1 MLNDLLNNDT
11 TTSVE
16 ILDVVKLASYSKT
29 NSKEVVDSNTN
40 LDKSINKFLKIMFKN
55 IVKVNESELDELLEE
70 RTKLERIF
78 TRHGI
83 DEVKCCVTFTAYGDK
98 DINTTEEVVIKRFG
112 PRHTSKK
119 LAVDIFGMLIN
130 IKTKITLSQLS
141 ES

>member
-16 ILDVVKLASYSKT
+16 ILDVVKFASYCKK
-29 NSKEVVDSNTN
+29 NLKEVVEPNPN
-40 LDKSINKFLKIMFKN
+40 LDKSINKFIEIMFKN
-55 IVKVNESELDELLEE
+55 ITKVNENELDELLDV

-83 DEVKCCVTFTAYGDK
+83 DEVKCCVTFIAHGDK
-98 DINTTEEVVIKRFG
+98 DITITDEIAIKRFG
-112 PRHTSKK
+112 PKRTDKK
-119 LAVDIFGMLIN
+119 LAVDIFGMLVG
-130 IKTKITLSQLS
+130 IKTKIVLTQLA

>member
-16 ILDVVKLASYSKT
+16 ILDVVKLASYIKT
-29 NSKEVVDSNTN
+29 NSKEVVEHNTN

-130 IKTKITLSQLS
+130 IKTKIVLSQLS

>member
-16 ILDVVKLASYSKT
+16 ILDVVKLASYSKK
-29 NSKEVVDSNTN
+29 NLKEVVEPNSN
-40 LDKSINKFLKIMFKN
+40 LDKSINKFIEIMFKN
-55 IVKVNESELDELLEE
+55 ITKVNENELDELLDV

-83 DEVKCCVTFTAYGDK
+83 DEVKCCITFIAHGDK
-98 DINTTEEVVIKRFG
+98 DINTSEEVNIKRFG
-112 PRHTSKK
+112 RRHTSKK
-119 LAVDIFGMLIN
+119 LAIDIFGMLIN
-130 IKTKITLSQLS
+130 IKTKIALSQLS

>member
-16 ILDVVKLASYSKT
+16 ILDVVKLASYCKK
-29 NSKEVVDSNTN
+29 NLKEVVESNSN
-40 LDKSINKFLKIMFKN
+40 LDKSINKFIEVMFKN
-55 IVKVNESELDELLEE
+55 ITKVNENELDELLDV

-83 DEVKCCVTFTAYGDK
+83 DEVKCCITFIAHGDK
-98 DINTTEEVVIKRFG
+98 DITITDEIAIKRFG
-112 PRHTSKK
+112 PKHTDKK
-119 LAVDIFGMLIN
+119 LAVDIFGILVG
-130 IKTKITLSQLS
+130 IKTKIVLTQLS

>member
-16 ILDVVKLASYSKT
+16 ILDVVKLASYCKK
-29 NSKEVVDSNTN
+29 NLKEVVEPNSN
-40 LDKSINKFLKIMFKN
+40 LDKSINKFIEIMFKN
-55 IVKVNESELDELLEE
+55 ITKVNENELDELLDV

-83 DEVKCCVTFTAYGDK
+83 DEVKCCVTFIAHGDK
-98 DINTTEEVVIKRFG
+98 DITITDEIAIKRFG
-112 PRHTSKK
+112 PKHTDKK
-119 LAVDIFGMLIN
+119 LAVDIFGMLVG
-130 IKTKITLSQLS
+130 IKTKIVLTQLA

>member
-11 TTSVE
+11 TKSVE

-112 PRHTSKK
+112 PKHTSKK

-130 IKTKITLSQLS
+130 IKTKIVLSQLS

>member
-16 ILDVVKLASYSKT
+16 ILDVVKFASYCKK
-29 NSKEVVDSNTN
+29 NLKEVVVPNSN
-40 LDKSINKFLKIMFKN
+40 LDKSINKFIEIMFKN
-55 IVKVNESELDELLEE
+55 ITKVNENELDELLDV

-83 DEVKCCVTFTAYGDK
+83 DEVKCCVTFIAHGDK
-98 DINTTEEVVIKRFG
+98 DITITDEIAIKRFG
-112 PRHTSKK
+112 RRHTSKK
-119 LAVDIFGMLIN
+119 LAIDIFGMLIN
-130 IKTKITLSQLS
+130 IKTKIALSQLS

>member
-16 ILDVVKLASYSKT
+16 ILDVVKLASYSKK
-29 NSKEVVDSNTN
+29 NLKEVVESNSN
-40 LDKSINKFLKIMFKN
+40 LDKSINKFIEVMFKN
-55 IVKVNESELDELLEE
+55 ITKVNENELDELLDV

-83 DEVKCCVTFTAYGDK
+83 DEVKCCITFIAHGDK
-98 DINTTEEVVIKRFG
+98 DITITDEIAIKRFG
-112 PRHTSKK
+112 PKHTDKK
-119 LAVDIFGMLIN
+119 LAIDIFGILVG
-130 IKTKITLSQLS
+130 IKTKIVLTQLS

>member
-16 ILDVVKLASYSKT
+16 ILDVVKFASYCKK
-29 NSKEVVDSNTN
+29 NLKEVVEPNSN
-40 LDKSINKFLKIMFKN
+40 LDKSINKFIEIMFKN
-55 IVKVNESELDELLEE
+55 ITKVNENELDELLDV

-83 DEVKCCVTFTAYGDK
+83 DEVKCCVTFIAHGDK
-98 DINTTEEVVIKRFG
+98 DITITDEIAIKRFG
-112 PRHTSKK
+112 RRHTSKK
-119 LAVDIFGMLIN
+119 LAIDIFGMLVG
-130 IKTKITLSQLS
+130 IKTKIVITQLA

>member
-16 ILDVVKLASYSKT
+16 ILDVVKLASYIKT
-29 NSKEVVDSNTN
+29 NSKEVVEHNTN

>member
-16 ILDVVKLASYSKT
+16 ILDVVKLASYIKT
-29 NSKEVVDSNTN
+29 NSKEVVEHNTN

-98 DINTTEEVVIKRFG
+98 DINTTEEVIIKRFG

-130 IKTKITLSQLS
+130 IKTKIVLSQLS
-141 ES
+141 GS

>member
-16 ILDVVKLASYSKT
+16 ILDVVKFASYCKK
-29 NSKEVVDSNTN
+29 NLKEVVEPNSN
-40 LDKSINKFLKIMFKN
+40 LDKSINKFIEIMFKN
-55 IVKVNESELDELLEE
+55 ITKVNENELDELLDV

-83 DEVKCCVTFTAYGDK
+83 DEVKCCVTFIAHGDK
-98 DINTTEEVVIKRFG
+98 DITITDEIAIKRFG
-112 PRHTSKK
+112 PKHTDKK
-119 LAVDIFGMLIN
+119 LAVDIFGMLVS
-130 IKTKITLSQLS
+130 IKTKIVLTQLA

>member
-16 ILDVVKLASYSKT
+16 ILDVVKLASYIKT
-29 NSKEVVDSNTN
+29 NSKEIVEHNTN

>member
-16 ILDVVKLASYSKT
+16 ILDVVKLASYIKT
-29 NSKEVVDSNTN
+29 NSKEVVEHNTN
-40 LDKSINKFLKIMFKN
+40 LDKSINKFLEIMFKN
-55 IVKVNESELDELLEE
+55 IAKVNESELDELLEE

-98 DINTTEEVVIKRFG
+98 DINTTEEVIIKRFG
-112 PRHTSKK
+112 PRHTNKK

-130 IKTKITLSQLS
+130 IKTKIVLSQLS

>member
-29 NSKEVVDSNTN
+29 NSKEVVGSNTN
-40 LDKSINKFLKIMFKN
+40 LDKSINKFLEIMFKN

-83 DEVKCCVTFTAYGDK
+83 DEVKCCVTFTAYSDK

-119 LAVDIFGMLIN
+119 LAIDIFGMLVN
-130 IKTKITLSQLS
+130 IKTKITLSRLS

>member
-16 ILDVVKLASYSKT
+16 ILDVVKMASYIKT
-29 NSKEVVDSNTN
+29 NSKEVVEHNTN

>member
-16 ILDVVKLASYSKT
+16 ILDVVKLASYSKK
-29 NSKEVVDSNTN
+29 NLKEVVEPNSN
-40 LDKSINKFLKIMFKN
+40 LDKSINKFIEIMFKN
-55 IVKVNESELDELLEE
+55 ITKVNENELDELLDV

-83 DEVKCCVTFTAYGDK
+83 DEVKCCITFIAHGDK
-98 DINTTEEVVIKRFG
+98 DINTSEEVVIKRFSR
-112 PRHTSKK
+112 RHTSKK
-119 LAVDIFGMLIN
+119 LAIDIFGMLIN
-130 IKTKITLSQLS
+130 IKTKIALSQLS

>member
-16 ILDVVKLASYSKT
+16 ILDVVKLASYCKK
-29 NSKEVVDSNTN
+29 NLKEVVEPNSN
-40 LDKSINKFLKIMFKN
+40 LDKSINKFIEIMFKN
-55 IVKVNESELDELLEE
+55 ITKVNENELDELLDV

-83 DEVKCCVTFTAYGDK
+83 DEVKCCVTFIGHGDK
-98 DINTTEEVVIKRFG
+98 DITITDEIAIKRFG
-112 PRHTSKK
+112 RRHTSKK
-119 LAVDIFGMLIN
+119 LAIDIFGMLVG
-130 IKTKITLSQLS
+130 IKTKIVLTQLV

>member
-16 ILDVVKLASYSKT
+16 ILDVVKFASYCKK
-29 NSKEVVDSNTN
+29 NLKEVVEPNSN
-40 LDKSINKFLKIMFKN
+40 LDKSINKFIEIMFKN
-55 IVKVNESELDELLEE
+55 ITKVNENELDELLDV

-83 DEVKCCVTFTAYGDK
+83 DEVKCCVTFIAHGDK
-98 DINTTEEVVIKRFG
+98 DITITDEIAIKRFG
-112 PRHTSKK
+112 RRHTSKK
-119 LAVDIFGMLIN
+119 LAIDIFGMLVG
-130 IKTKITLSQLS
+130 IKTKIVLTQLA

>member
-16 ILDVVKLASYSKT
+16 ILDVVKLASYIKT
-29 NSKEVVDSNTN
+29 NSKEVVEHNTN

-112 PRHTSKK
+112 PKHTSKK

-130 IKTKITLSQLS
+130 IKTKIVLSQLS

>member
-16 ILDVVKLASYSKT
+16 ILDVVKFASYCKK
-29 NSKEVVDSNTN
+29 NLKEVVEPNSN
-40 LDKSINKFLKIMFKN
+40 LDKSINKFIEIMFKN
-55 IVKVNESELDELLEE
+55 ITKVKENELDELLDV

-83 DEVKCCVTFTAYGDK
+83 DEVKCCITFIAHGYK
-98 DINTTEEVVIKRFG
+98 DINTSEEVIIKRFG
-112 PRHTSKK
+112 PRHTDKK
-119 LAVDIFGMLIN
+119 LAIDIFGMLIN

>member
-11 TTSVE
+11 TKSVE

-98 DINTTEEVVIKRFG
+98 DISTSEEVVIKRFG

-119 LAVDIFGMLIN
+119 LAIDIFGMLIN
-130 IKTKITLSQLS
+130 IKTKIALSQLS

>member
-16 ILDVVKLASYSKT
+16 ILDVVKLASYIKT
-29 NSKEVVDSNTN
+29 NSKEVVEHNTN

-98 DINTTEEVVIKRFG
+98 DINTIEEVVIKRFG

-130 IKTKITLSQLS
+130 IKTKIVLSQLS

>member
-98 DINTTEEVVIKRFG
+98 DINTTEEVIIKRFG

-130 IKTKITLSQLS
+130 IKTKIVLSQLS

>member
-16 ILDVVKLASYSKT
+16 ILDVVKLASYIKT
-29 NSKEVVDSNTN
+29 NSKEVVEHNTN
-40 LDKSINKFLKIMFKN
+40 LDKSINKFLEIMFKN
-55 IVKVNESELDELLEE
+55 IAKVNESELDELLEE

-83 DEVKCCVTFTAYGDK
+83 DEVKCCVTFTAHGDK
-98 DINTTEEVVIKRFG
+98 EINTTEEVIIKRFG
-112 PRHTSKK
+112 PRHTNKK

-130 IKTKITLSQLS
+130 IKTKIVLSQLS

>member
-16 ILDVVKLASYSKT
+16 ILDVVKLASYIKT
-29 NSKEVVDSNTN
+29 NSKEVVEHNTN

-83 DEVKCCVTFTAYGDK
+83 DEVKCCVTFIARGDK
-98 DINTTEEVVIKRFG
+98 DISTSEEVIIKRFG
-112 PRHTSKK
+112 PRHTDKK
-119 LAVDIFGMLIN
+119 LAVDIFGMLVG
-130 IKTKITLSQLS
+130 IKTKIVLTQLS
-141 ES
+141 DF

>member
-29 NSKEVVDSNTN
+29 NSKEVVGSNTN
-40 LDKSINKFLKIMFKN
+40 LDKSINKFLEIMFKN
-55 IVKVNESELDELLEE
+55 IAKVDESELDELLEE

-98 DINTTEEVVIKRFG
+98 DINTTEEVIIKRFG
-112 PRHTSKK
+112 PRHTNKK

-130 IKTKITLSQLS
+130 IKTKIVLSQLS

>member
-1 MLNDLLNNDT
+1 MLNDLLNNNT

-16 ILDVVKLASYSKT
+16 ILDVVKLASYIKT
-29 NSKEVVDSNTN
+29 NSKEVVEHNTN

>member
-16 ILDVVKLASYSKT
+16 ILDVVKLASYIKT
-29 NSKEVVDSNTN
+29 NSKEVVEHNTN
-40 LDKSINKFLKIMFKN
+40 LDKSINKFLEIMFKN
-55 IVKVNESELDELLEE
+55 IAKVDESELDELLEE

-98 DINTTEEVVIKRFG
+98 DINTTEEVIIKRFG
-112 PRHTSKK
+112 PRHTNKK

-130 IKTKITLSQLS
+130 IKTKIVLSQLS

>member
-16 ILDVVKLASYSKT
+16 ILDVVKFASYCKK
-29 NSKEVVDSNTN
+29 NLKEVVEPNSN
-40 LDKSINKFLKIMFKN
+40 LDKSINKFIEIMFKN
-55 IVKVNESELDELLEE
+55 ITKVNENELDELLDV

-83 DEVKCCVTFTAYGDK
+83 DEVKCCVTFIAHGDK
-98 DINTTEEVVIKRFG
+98 DITITDEIAIKRFG
-112 PRHTSKK
+112 PKHTDKK
-119 LAVDIFGMLIN
+119 LAVDIFGMLVG
-130 IKTKITLSQLS
+130 IKTKIVLTQLA

>member
-16 ILDVVKLASYSKT
+16 ILDVVKLASYIKT
-29 NSKEVVDSNTN
+29 NSKEVVEHNTN

-98 DINTTEEVVIKRFG
+98 DINTTEEVIIKRFG

>member
-16 ILDVVKLASYSKT
+16 ILDVVKLASYSKK
-29 NSKEVVDSNTN
+29 NLKEVVEPNSN
-40 LDKSINKFLKIMFKN
+40 LDKSINKFIEVMFKN
-55 IVKVNESELDELLEE
+55 ITKVNENELDELLDV

-83 DEVKCCVTFTAYGDK
+83 DEVKCCITFIAHGDK
-98 DINTTEEVVIKRFG
+98 DITITDEIAIKRFG
-112 PRHTSKK
+112 PKHTDKK
-119 LAVDIFGMLIN
+119 LAVDIFGMLVG
-130 IKTKITLSQLS
+130 IKTKIVLTQLS

>member
-1 MLNDLLNNDT
+1 MLNNLLNNDT

-29 NSKEVVDSNTN
+29 NSKEVVGSNTN
-40 LDKSINKFLKIMFKN
+40 LDKSINKFLEIMFKN

-83 DEVKCCVTFTAYGDK
+83 DEVKCCVTFTAHSDK

-119 LAVDIFGMLIN
+119 LAIDIFGMLVN
-130 IKTKITLSQLS
+130 IKTKITLSRLS

>member
-16 ILDVVKLASYSKT
+16 ILDVVKLASYSKK
-29 NSKEVVDSNTN
+29 NLKEVVEPNSN
-40 LDKSINKFLKIMFKN
+40 LDKSINKFIEIMFKN
-55 IVKVNESELDELLEE
+55 ITKVNENELDELLDV

-83 DEVKCCVTFTAYGDK
+83 DEVKCCITFIVHCDK
-98 DINTTEEVVIKRFG
+98 DINISEEVIIKRFG
-112 PRHTSKK
+112 RRYTSKK
-119 LAVDIFGMLIN
+119 LAIDIFGMLIN
-130 IKTKITLSQLS
+130 IKTKIALSQLS